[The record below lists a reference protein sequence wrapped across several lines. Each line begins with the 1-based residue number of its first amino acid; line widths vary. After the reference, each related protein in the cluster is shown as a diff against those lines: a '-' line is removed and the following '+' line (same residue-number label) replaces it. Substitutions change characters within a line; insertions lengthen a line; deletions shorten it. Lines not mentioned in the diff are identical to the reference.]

1 MSDSIANISK
11 IVVKRQSW
19 GPLLIIVGAYSL
31 FMLLLKS
38 STPTSIH
45 YIGTGVSVIL
55 VIAGIWMMFYQLKS
69 EDKTLSITTDSD
81 GKAAAPEHAVIQLS
95 KNYEVLRRQTTQGF
109 ILAGTFMALGL
120 LVILSGSL
128 GELFGLTKEGSN
140 LTTIAGMIM
149 EFISGTSLFIYRIN
163 FKRLNE
169 TSDKLESTWRILTAY
184 RLTDDLPEE
193 KKTEATM
200 KLIDALLS
208 RDEPKISQ
216 QQH

>member
-1 MSDSIANISK
+1 
-11 IVVKRQSW
+11 
-19 GPLLIIVGAYSL
+19 
-31 FMLLLKS
+31 MLLLKS

-193 KKTEATM
+193 KKTETNNVPHHQKVVM
-200 KLIDALLS
+200 VKKKLKL
-208 RDEPKISQ
+208 
-216 QQH
+216 